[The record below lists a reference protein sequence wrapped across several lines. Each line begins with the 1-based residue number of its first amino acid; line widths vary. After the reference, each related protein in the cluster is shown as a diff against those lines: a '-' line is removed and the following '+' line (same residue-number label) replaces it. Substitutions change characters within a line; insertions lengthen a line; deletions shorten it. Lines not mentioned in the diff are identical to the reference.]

1 VKSAGPNIRPW
12 LRPPKKSVL
21 IPCGLATTS
30 YIGATDDPNVVPRN
44 PGPCCR
50 PWPQSLSALTLG
62 HLLRALAFTHL
73 HCSPKW
79 PPELT
84 RSAVG
89 DSFLELE
96 LAGTNPNLMRS
107 EFLSINV
114 ARDSR
119 KHSRYCGLCAL
130 VNDAHLLANSTLS
143 MMQYFYPRPIARFRS

>member
-30 YIGATDDPNVVPRN
+30 YIGATDDPNVGPGK
-44 PGPCCR
+44 PGPCSQ
-50 PWPQSLSALTLG
+50 PWPRSPTRSTSDRSFHASG
-62 HLLRALAFTHL
+62 FTHL

-84 RSAVG
+84 RSAAG

-96 LAGTNPNLMRS
+96 LAGTNPNLMHS